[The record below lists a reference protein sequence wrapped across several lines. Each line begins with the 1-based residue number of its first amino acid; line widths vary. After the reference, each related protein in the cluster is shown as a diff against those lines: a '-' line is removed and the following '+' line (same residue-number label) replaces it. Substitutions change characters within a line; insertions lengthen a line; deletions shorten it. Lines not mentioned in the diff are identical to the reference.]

1 MKCIGY
7 KGDTEKKCAVIMK
20 GEVFVSGKII
30 RYFAGGNTARGFYSL
45 FDSSLEGLNRIFIL
59 KGGPGTGKSSLM
71 KDVGKVW
78 SEKGYD
84 IEFLHCSSDPD
95 SVDGVII
102 TSLQVAI
109 VDGTAPHVIEPKLPG
124 AVEEYINLGEA
135 WDSKA
140 LASRKNDISE
150 LSKQVSDAFQMAYR
164 TYAEALKV
172 HDDWEKIYFGNMD
185 FEKAN
190 QLTDSLLTSFF
201 GEITLNKPSK
211 VQHRFLGAATP
222 VGAVDFVPNL
232 TEDVPKRYFIKGRP
246 GSGKSTML
254 KKIVAEGEKRGFDI
268 EVYHCGFDPNSLD
281 MIIIRELGI
290 AIFDSTAPHEYFP
303 SRDSDEIIELYGTI
317 IAEGTDEKFAEPIR
331 ECTVKYR
338 EKMEQ
343 GKGFLA
349 KAKSLRE
356 QLEAIYIE
364 NMDFTIVDRHKQAIQ
379 MEIQRIADE
388 QN

>member
-1 MKCIGY
+1 M
-7 KGDTEKKCAVIMK
+7 AVIMK

>member
-1 MKCIGY
+1 M
-7 KGDTEKKCAVIMK
+7 GDTLKKCTVIMK

-59 KGGPGTGKSSLM
+59 KGGPGTGKSFLM
-71 KDVGKVW
+71 KDVGNFW

-140 LASRKNDISE
+140 LATRKSEISE

-172 HDDWEKIYFGNMD
+172 HDDWEKIYFGTMD

-190 QLTDSLLTSFF
+190 RLTDSLCSSFY

-211 VQHRFLGAATP
+211 IQHRFLGAATP

-232 TEDVPKRYFIKGRP
+232 TDDVPKRYFIKGRP

-268 EVYHCGFDPNSLD
+268 EVYHCGFDPQSLD

-331 ECTVKYR
+331 ECTIKYR

-343 GKGFLA
+343 GTGFLA

-356 QLEAIYIE
+356 QLEAIYIK

-379 MEIQRIADE
+379 KEIQRIADE

>member
-1 MKCIGY
+1 
-7 KGDTEKKCAVIMK
+7 
-20 GEVFVSGKII
+20 
-30 RYFAGGNTARGFYSL
+30 
-45 FDSSLEGLNRIFIL
+45 
-59 KGGPGTGKSSLM
+59 
-71 KDVGKVW
+71 
-78 SEKGYD
+78 
-84 IEFLHCSSDPD
+84 
-95 SVDGVII
+95 
-102 TSLQVAI
+102 
-109 VDGTAPHVIEPKLPG
+109 
-124 AVEEYINLGEA
+124 
-135 WDSKA
+135 
-140 LASRKNDISE
+140 
-150 LSKQVSDAFQMAYR
+150 
-164 TYAEALKV
+164 
-172 HDDWEKIYFGNMD
+172 MD

-201 GEITLNKPSK
+201 GEVTLNKPSK

-290 AIFDSTAPHEYFP
+290 AIFDSTAPHEYFR

-338 EKMEQ
+338 EKWNKEKVSSRRQ
-343 GKGFLA
+343 
-349 KAKSLRE
+349 SH
-356 QLEAIYIE
+356 YV
-364 NMDFTIVDRHKQAIQ
+364 N
-379 MEIQRIADE
+379 
-388 QN
+388 N